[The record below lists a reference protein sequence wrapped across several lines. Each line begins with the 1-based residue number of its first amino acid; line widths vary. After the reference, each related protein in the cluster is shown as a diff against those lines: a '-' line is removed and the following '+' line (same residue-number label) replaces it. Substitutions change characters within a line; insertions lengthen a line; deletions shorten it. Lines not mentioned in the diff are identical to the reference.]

1 MLNLYSNFL
10 PMKFHEMGEMA
21 GDRLADAR
29 LDEKFIKNFFNADT
43 IDTTKLPY
51 GKVITAIF
59 ALNKRIVED
68 FDDLVKFGLRLKKD
82 GKTEEYLDGK
92 FEYDHNLKA
101 AFILETSHRHERI
114 LQADRVRATFLEI
127 QKYEIEKGKSILDF
141 NNEDMIGIV
150 QHYRDKYV
158 NYMTYRYYMIILS
171 DFMRFCATRF
181 RRVRY
186 NYKESWDFKE
196 VINTIPN
203 SEKPNKFFTLDELI
217 DIVGEEQSIQ
227 KAIVPILLF
236 EGVKVSRTK
245 EWNEIGNL
253 KTKDVRGN
261 AINIRGKYERVI
273 DVDVRVQ
280 VLINHAINT
289 DFYDNGLYE
298 VELPT
303 TGYVLRPT
311 GSNKGHTGEALA
323 ESSIQKRIRDLKKEY
338 DILIAGRQFNIKNIR
353 NSGKIHYINKQL
365 NKGYKLSDAIYLTM
379 VRFGEIEDKN
389 ILKRSKNGTEMSQA
403 YKLKMLYL
411 SSKNKK

>member
-1 MLNLYSNFL
+1 
-10 PMKFHEMGEMA
+10 MKFHEMGETV
-21 GDRLADAR
+21 GDKLSDAR
-29 LDEKFIKNFFNADT
+29 LDDKFIKNFFNADT

-59 ALNKRIVED
+59 ALNQRIVED
-68 FDDLVKFGLRLKKD
+68 FDSLVTFGLRLEEG
-82 GKTEEYLDGK
+82 GKTEEYIDGK
-92 FEYDHNLKA
+92 FEYDHNLKVA
-101 AFILETSHRHERI
+101 YILETSHKHER
-114 LQADRVRATFLEI
+114 LQQADRVRATLLEI

-141 NNEDMIGIV
+141 SNDDMFGIV

-158 NYMTYRYYMIILS
+158 NYMTYRYYMIILN
-171 DFMRFCATRF
+171 DFMEFCVTRF
-181 RRVRY
+181 RRVG
-186 NYKESWDFKE
+186 YKYQESWDFKQ
-196 VINTIPN
+196 VINTIPD
-203 SEKPNKFFTLDELI
+203 SEKPSRFFTLDELI
-217 DIVGEEQSIQ
+217 DIVSEEQSIQ

-253 KTKDVRGN
+253 RTSDVRGN
-261 AINIRGKYERVI
+261 VINIRGKYKRVI
-273 DVDVRVQ
+273 DIDVRVQ
-280 VLINHAINT
+280 VLLNHAINT

-298 VELPT
+298 VELPS

-323 ESSIQKRIRDLKKEY
+323 ESSIQKRIRHLKKEY

-365 NKGYKLSDAIYLTM
+365 NKGRKLSDAIYLTM
-379 VRFGEIEDKN
+379 VRFGEMEDNN
-389 ILKRSKNGTEMSQA
+389 ILKRTKNNTETSQA